1 MLSHLFCFC
10 FLWPALVLRFGLFA
24 TQPRQLAAPRARGG
38 QWGLV
43 QHVAGRFVAVRVQ
56 VVIVRGVAC

>member
-24 TQPRQLAAPRARGG
+24 TQPPQIAAPRALGR

-43 QHVAGRFVAVRVQ
+43 QHIAGRFVAVRVQ
-56 VVIVRGVAC
+56 IVIVRGAR